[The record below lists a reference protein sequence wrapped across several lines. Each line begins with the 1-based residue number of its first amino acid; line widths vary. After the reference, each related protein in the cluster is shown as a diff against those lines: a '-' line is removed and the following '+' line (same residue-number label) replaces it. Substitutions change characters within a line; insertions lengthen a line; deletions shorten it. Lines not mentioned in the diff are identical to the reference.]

1 MSKSK
6 KKLEYNTLYKMLTST
21 DQENKVLALSI
32 MNEHDFKTNI
42 MCNFLLYK
50 NTDVY
55 LTLWE
60 EHAAYVLKNIKSY
73 TNSVAS
79 NYLTYKD
86 IFNVSKF
93 AKVDSDQLE
102 LYLVEL
108 NKFLMKTLKNQGYDY
123 IDSIDI
129 KLNTKQHEP
138 NRELSESR

>member
-6 KKLEYNTLYKMLTST
+6 KKLEYNTLYKMLTSS
-21 DQENKVLALSI
+21 DEENKVLALSI

-60 EHAAYVLKNIKSY
+60 EHAAYVLKNIKTY

-123 IDSIDI
+123 IESIDI
-129 KLNTKQHEP
+129 KLNIKQHEP

>member
-6 KKLEYNTLYKMLTST
+6 KKLEYNTLYKMLTSS
-21 DQENKVLALSI
+21 DEENKVLALSI
-32 MNEHDFKTNI
+32 MNEHDFKINI

-123 IDSIDI
+123 IESIDI

-138 NRELSESR
+138 NRELSESC

>member
-6 KKLEYNTLYKMLTST
+6 KKLEYNTLYKMLTSI

-123 IDSIDI
+123 IESIDI

-138 NRELSESR
+138 NRELSKSC

>member
-6 KKLEYNTLYKMLTST
+6 KKLEYNTLYKMLTSS
-21 DQENKVLALSI
+21 DEENKVLALSI

-60 EHAAYVLKNIKSY
+60 EHAAYVLKNIKTY

-93 AKVDSDQLE
+93 VKVDSDQLE

-123 IDSIDI
+123 IESIDI
-129 KLNTKQHEP
+129 KLNIKQHEP
-138 NRELSESR
+138 NRELS

>member
-6 KKLEYNTLYKMLTST
+6 KKLEYNTLYKMLTSS
-21 DQENKVLALSI
+21 DEENKVLALSI

-60 EHAAYVLKNIKSY
+60 EHAPYVLKNIKSY

-123 IDSIDI
+123 IESIDI
-129 KLNTKQHEP
+129 KLNIKQHEP
-138 NRELSESR
+138 NRELSESC

>member
-6 KKLEYNTLYKMLTST
+6 KKLEYNTLYKMLTSS

-32 MNEHDFKTNI
+32 MNEHDFKINI

-123 IDSIDI
+123 IESIDI

-138 NRELSESR
+138 NRELSKSC

>member
-6 KKLEYNTLYKMLTST
+6 KKLEYNTLYKMLTSS
-21 DQENKVLALSI
+21 DEENKVLALSI
-32 MNEHDFKTNI
+32 MNEHDFKINI

-60 EHAAYVLKNIKSY
+60 EHASYVLKNIKSY

-123 IDSIDI
+123 IESIDI

-138 NRELSESR
+138 NRELSESC

>member
-6 KKLEYNTLYKMLTST
+6 KKLEYNTLYKMLTSS
-21 DQENKVLALSI
+21 DEENKVLALSI

-60 EHAAYVLKNIKSY
+60 EHASYVLKNIKSY

-123 IDSIDI
+123 IESIDI

-138 NRELSESR
+138 NRELSESC